1 MGAYVRHVVCC
12 IGGSVVGQVILL
24 LSGVLFDRSRWGR
37 YFVLVPIICIG
48 LSACCVQQTFIG
60 GLCCGGGMMD
70 HGGGMPVAWMWLGL
84 CSAELPRDM
93 VFISAAWGCA

>member
-1 MGAYVRHVVCC
+1 MDVEGSEEREELEAYIEVAREA
-12 IGGSVVGQVILL
+12 IAE
-24 LSGVLFDRSRWGR
+24 RRM
-37 YFVLVPIICIG
+37 
-48 LSACCVQQTFIG
+48 QQTFIG